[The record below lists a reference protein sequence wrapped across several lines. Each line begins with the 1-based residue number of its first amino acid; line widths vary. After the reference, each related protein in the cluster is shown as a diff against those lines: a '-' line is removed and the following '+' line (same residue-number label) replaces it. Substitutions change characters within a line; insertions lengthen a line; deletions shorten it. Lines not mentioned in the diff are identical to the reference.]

1 MTGWRKLRLTLGV
14 VEDDREGNEEKG
26 ETDREERAEKGKEV
40 KKQVEKYRENGKKKD
55 VTWAV
60 SHRVK

>member
-1 MTGWRKLRLTLGV
+1 MLGV

-26 ETDREERAEKGKEV
+26 ETEREERAEKGKEV
-40 KKQVEKYRENGKKKD
+40 KMQVEKYREKEKKKD